1 MAPNYFERLHMNC
14 LKAPSSGLPQSAL
27 PETLALDAGLV
38 IDPATRA
45 IQPNI
50 SMSVNNQ
57 VIPGEG
63 AFSAAGLADISQE
76 PFTYARWLNPT
87 VRALETRM
95 AALEGGED
103 ALAFATGVAAIAG
116 MFLTILKQGD
126 HLIISDVTYAGAAEL
141 ARSILP
147 DFGIEVTPV
156 NLSVPGALAAALR
169 PNTRLVHCESPCNP
183 ILRLTDLAEVARI
196 AHAHGALVSV
206 DSTLATPVSTRP
218 LSLGVDL
225 VVHSLTKFING
236 HGDALGGIVVGRQAL
251 IAPMRGRAGV
261 YLGAAM
267 PAMNAWLILRGIDT
281 LFPRMRQINATAL
294 RLAEFLETHSR
305 VTRVIYPGLASH
317 PQRQLAERQ
326 MDLPGGMIFFQTADP
341 PFMARQLAARLRVM
355 HYAFSLGHQRSI
367 VTLLDTA
374 EMTGGTY
381 RLTPE
386 QLADYRT
393 YAGDGGFRLSVGLE
407 APEDLIRDLDQ
418 ALSG

>member
-1 MAPNYFERLHMNC
+1 MTGKPTGPTVLPAT
-14 LKAPSSGLPQSAL
+14 ALPQ
-27 PETLALDAGLV
+27 TLALDAGLL
-38 IDPATRA
+38 IDPSTGA

-50 SMSVNNQ
+50 SMSVNNL
-57 VIPGEG
+57 VVPGEG
-63 AFSAAGLADISQE
+63 AFSAAGLGDISRE

-95 AALEGGED
+95 AALEGAED

-116 MFLTILKQGD
+116 IFLTVLKQGD
-126 HLIISDVTYAGAAEL
+126 HLVISDVTYAGAAEL
-141 ARSILP
+141 ARGILP

-156 NLSVPGALAAALR
+156 NLSVPGALQAALR

-206 DSTLATPVSTRP
+206 DSTLATPVATRP
-218 LSLGVDL
+218 LTLGVDL

-236 HGDALGGIVVGRQAL
+236 HGDALGGIVAGRQEI
-251 IAPMRGRAGV
+251 IARMRGRAGV

-267 PAMNAWLILRGIDT
+267 SATNAWLILRGIDT
-281 LFPRMRQINATAL
+281 LFPRMRQIADSAQQV
-294 RLAEFLETHSR
+294 AAFLESHPR

-317 PQRQLAERQ
+317 PQRALAARQ
-326 MDLPGGMIFFQTADP
+326 MDMAGGMIFFQTAEP
-341 PFMARQLAARLRVM
+341 QVMARQLAARLRIV

-367 VTLLDTA
+367 VVMLDTDG
-374 EMTGGTY
+374 MLRGTY
-381 RLTPE
+381 ALGPDQE
-386 QLADYRT
+386 ADYRA
-393 YAGDGGFRLSVGLE
+393 YAGDGGFRLSIGLE
-407 APEDLIRDLDQ
+407 AAEDVIRDLDQ